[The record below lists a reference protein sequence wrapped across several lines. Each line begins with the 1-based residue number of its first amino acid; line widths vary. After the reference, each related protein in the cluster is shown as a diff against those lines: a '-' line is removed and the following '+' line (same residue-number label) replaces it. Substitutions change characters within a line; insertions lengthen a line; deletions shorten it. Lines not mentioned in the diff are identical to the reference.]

1 MISYFIVSIVVISS
15 VNSISTIVIDPNS
28 YLKSDLVLHDFRQQF
43 HRTYPY
49 RCLLRTESKYFALNP
64 SCQLITRTSLKQFCS
79 LNSTLVFELNF
90 SHNTTI
96 YELNIQSNQTNCA
109 KNRLCQFEKSPYR
122 IKLKENE
129 VYKNFLHLKTTSS
142 CHSSNY
148 LLSSTNSKKNFEYF
162 SLNSST
168 GHLSLLNPLD
178 YEATT
183 TWKLVIQAYDAH
195 HIPFYTYVIIDV
207 DDTNDCPPLLS
218 WNFPLQIIQ
227 VINDTDPFH
236 IEISVHESKVDQ
248 HDVII
253 ANLIASDLDSPPK
266 FDLQINSSE
275 KLPFTIAGPY
285 GDSTYVLLTS
295 AKLDR
300 EYRNNY
306 LINLIVSDSGKP
318 MLTSYYSLRVHI
330 LDTNDNSP
338 QFEKEIY
345 YVDIQEN
352 NFINTTLIQIF
363 ANDSDSD
370 ENGRITYEINNDK
383 YNYVWIDNQTGII
396 RTNIQ
401 FDYEEIRNFSFNVT
415 AIDHPNIGQPL
426 KATAMIVV
434 NVIDQNDNI
443 PQFPR
448 SSYEFLINEN
458 NPPNSYIG
466 QVTAVD
472 ADGSDLVY
480 TFDTPS
486 DRIKSLFSLSPSDG
500 KIFALTS
507 FDREQFDQYMFYVI
521 ASDGHHVSSPIKVH
535 IKILDLNDEIPRF
548 LFPNDN
554 NDTLIIDLSYWNV
567 NDYICQIEVLDED
580 LIQTHTLLLI
590 YHYDQLKNFDYL
602 ENYKHMLQFDS
613 VKFFLDQQGRLF
625 FNSSNGTTLNEGV
638 YYLAFKIVDGREFY
652 DEKLLKLIVVK
663 DYEHVQL
670 IMRQY
675 DYLGLHLNNR
685 FSYLQY
691 QNSKSRSTSIIDQS
705 NRFLL
710 LIVFALLILI
720 LLGITFIF
728 ISLIRRKTLK
738 EKKLL
743 KKQNAISSNSQQQSN
758 SSTINLLKPSTK
770 GNLQVTNCFDYND
783 SSLLILNK
791 DLLSTTPIIND
802 SCCLL
807 DTINEHDIYDSQ
819 KSKSYP
825 SWINHPESHYSERS
839 TDSSTFHSFNHFSL
853 RPPSTLS
860 NELCPPKRQTPTEYS
875 VAVVSSSSNNCPHT
889 PVSSDDGFCG
899 SSDTSDPSIPN
910 GNNHLLTSY
919 RQPYIMIKEGI
930 MNKNPSSTLANGTDT
945 TRRVRFN
952 LQSDDQRTMLPNHYS
967 ERTLRHFEQIYMAR
981 EHILEKQPTN
991 STVV

>member
-1 MISYFIVSIVVISS
+1 
-15 VNSISTIVIDPNS
+15 
-28 YLKSDLVLHDFRQQF
+28 
-43 HRTYPY
+43 
-49 RCLLRTESKYFALNP
+49 
-64 SCQLITRTSLKQFCS
+64 
-79 LNSTLVFELNF
+79 
-90 SHNTTI
+90 
-96 YELNIQSNQTNCA
+96 
-109 KNRLCQFEKSPYR
+109 
-122 IKLKENE
+122 
-129 VYKNFLHLKTTSS
+129 
-142 CHSSNY
+142 
-148 LLSSTNSKKNFEYF
+148 
-162 SLNSST
+162 
-168 GHLSLLNPLD
+168 
-178 YEATT
+178 
-183 TWKLVIQAYDAH
+183 
-195 HIPFYTYVIIDV
+195 
-207 DDTNDCPPLLS
+207 
-218 WNFPLQIIQ
+218 
-227 VINDTDPFH
+227 
-236 IEISVHESKVDQ
+236 
-248 HDVII
+248 
-253 ANLIASDLDSPPK
+253 
-266 FDLQINSSE
+266 
-275 KLPFTIAGPY
+275 
-285 GDSTYVLLTS
+285 
-295 AKLDR
+295 
-300 EYRNNY
+300 
-306 LINLIVSDSGKP
+306 
-318 MLTSYYSLRVHI
+318 
-330 LDTNDNSP
+330 
-338 QFEKEIY
+338 
-345 YVDIQEN
+345 
-352 NFINTTLIQIF
+352 
-363 ANDSDSD
+363 
-370 ENGRITYEINNDK
+370 
-383 YNYVWIDNQTGII
+383 
-396 RTNIQ
+396 
-401 FDYEEIRNFSFNVT
+401 
-415 AIDHPNIGQPL
+415 
-426 KATAMIVV
+426 
-434 NVIDQNDNI
+434 
-443 PQFPR
+443 
-448 SSYEFLINEN
+448 
-458 NPPNSYIG
+458 
-466 QVTAVD
+466 
-472 ADGSDLVY
+472 
-480 TFDTPS
+480 
-486 DRIKSLFSLSPSDG
+486 
-500 KIFALTS
+500 
-507 FDREQFDQYMFYVI
+507 
-521 ASDGHHVSSPIKVH
+521 
-535 IKILDLNDEIPRF
+535 
-548 LFPNDN
+548 
-554 NDTLIIDLSYWNV
+554 
-567 NDYICQIEVLDED
+567 
-580 LIQTHTLLLI
+580 
-590 YHYDQLKNFDYL
+590 
-602 ENYKHMLQFDS
+602 YKHMLQFDS

-638 YYLAFKIVDGREFY
+638 YYLAFKIVDGRDFY

-663 DYEHVQL
+663 DYEHVQM

-691 QNSKSRSTSIIDQS
+691 QNSKNRSTSIIDQS

-743 KKQNAISSNSQQQSN
+743 KKQASISSNSQQQSN

-839 TDSSTFHSFNHFSL
+839 TDSSTFHSFNHLSL

-930 MNKNPSSTLANGTDT
+930 MNKSSSSTLTNGTDT

-952 LQSDDQRTMLPNHYS
+952 LQSDDQRTMLPSHYS